1 MKKVVDR
8 CIQRW
13 QYISC
18 TRKEWVP
25 NNLNLLV
32 DRKNFKKIKKLLTNI
47 NKYVKLIWLLK
58 KQQTRTLII
67 EQQPSL
73 KIQNK
78 FSERTLLNE

>member
-1 MKKVVDR
+1 MVVYFMHSQREGAKQLKPVSRQKK
-8 CIQRW
+8 
-13 QYISC
+13 
-18 TRKEWVP
+18 
-25 NNLNLLV
+25 L
-32 DRKNFKKIKKLLTNI
+32 FKKNKKLLTNI

>member
-1 MKKVVDR
+1 MVVYLLHSQRAGAKQLKPVSRQKK
-8 CIQRW
+8 
-13 QYISC
+13 
-18 TRKEWVP
+18 
-25 NNLNLLV
+25 L
-32 DRKNFKKIKKLLTNI
+32 FKKIKKLLTNI